1 MLALNGI
8 TSGELMLYP
17 QLCDKKNKNKT
28 RQNLLRYFF
37 NLILVTQIVIFC
49 GLAKATTAPASVNA
63 PTALASLDLTEKER
77 VWLAEHPVIRVAN
90 EPDFPPFDFI
100 SNGKPA
106 GYSIEYVQLLA
117 KRLGIRLEYVQDTW
131 GNLLKKA
138 EKKEVDLVHT
148 VIDYPKERHSY
159 LKFTR
164 PYKEVVNA
172 IVVRVDSE
180 DIDELEDLDG
190 RPVALIEGDSLVK
203 PAKRVVPGMRDIYFK
218 SYIDALKAVALGKVD
233 ATLIELPVASH
244 YIRTLSLTNLK
255 IVAETD
261 TLKAQER
268 LFHLAVRKD
277 WAIFARI
284 LDKAMQ
290 SLSPAELRQL
300 DEKWLA
306 QPASLTV
313 PKLNLTQQEK
323 AWLAEHPVI
332 TLGGGVYAPL
342 DYVNEDGTVVGIA
355 PDYTESLI
363 RPLGI
368 KVNYMSNKS
377 GNWGDLLEMLKEKK
391 IDGIRHL
398 QKTKEREEFA
408 HFTKPITSFRY
419 GIFVRNN
426 TEDIF
431 TLGDL
436 SHKRV
441 AVTKGSYAHT
451 YLDKE
456 YPDIEFAHYT
466 NYSEALQ
473 ALFNQDIDAIVGTI
487 MAVGY
492 VINEE
497 FTTGFKVAGIIKEM
511 NSYTNIGVRKDWP
524 ELASMMNKVYAT
536 ITPEQ
541 HRQIKNKWIDLDIQP
556 PTIALTPKEKAWL
569 AEHPII
575 HIAPD
580 PDFAPMEFIDEL
592 GQHSGITADFLKE
605 IELHTGLKFQTT
617 ITESWGES
625 LDAIKT
631 GRVDMLPLIPT
642 DPLEGVIFS
651 KDYVF
656 IQRAL
661 ISNKNTTGQY
671 TLEDLAGKEVVVV
684 SGFTTI
690 PYILE
695 NYPEIKLVEV
705 SSTTEG
711 ISKVAIGEYD
721 FMYSGLPSMVYY
733 IRDTRLAGLRIASV
747 SESKKYGAMMVREDW
762 PELVSIINKALAVIP
777 ESTINNIYSKW
788 IPLDLLE
795 SPKIELSA
803 EEQAWLTEHPRLRMG
818 FDAAYPP
825 FEFLG
830 EDGQHAGIGA
840 DYLKLIGERLGITI
854 EPVYGLSWSE
864 VLKKAERKE
873 LEIVSLLSK
882 TEQRSQY
889 LRFSKPFIDF
899 QLVLVTRDDMPFVTG
914 IEEFSGKKI
923 ALVSGYENAV
933 VIPERYP
940 EIIPLPKATPLD
952 ALKAVATGHA
962 EGAVMD
968 VPVAAYLIRKHSI
981 SNLKFAAPIQL
992 ALPPKSIGVRDD
1004 LPMLLGIIDKALA
1017 SISEEERQA
1026 IRQKW
1031 IGLKYEKKIDYA
1043 LIWKIIAVSVLLL
1056 VLLLLWSWQ
1065 TRRQKVALKRAHDEL
1080 ELRVQERTAELA
1092 SSEDRLKRT
1101 QAIGHVGSWV
1111 WNLNKGE
1118 MFWSDE
1124 TYRILGY
1131 SSNKVDPSYELFFNR
1146 IHPDDRTLVSNDVE
1160 KALHEKVPYNFDF
1173 RIINESGLER
1183 VVNGQGDVASDA
1195 SEKPVQLLGTIQD
1208 ITERK
1213 QAEQALRESEEK
1225 LKTQFKGLS
1234 IPTYIWRKNGEDFQL
1249 IDYNDAGY
1257 EITQGNVEKI
1267 IGISAREYY
1276 STPDQKQYADD
1287 ISQCFASKEVIRKE
1301 TTYTFKNVG
1310 VIKEFDITYVPLLP
1324 DLVMVHTEDITERK
1338 QAVEALKEE
1347 RDKAQCY
1354 LDTVEAM
1361 MVALDFNGHIT
1372 LVNRKACELLGYEEQ
1387 ELIGKNWFETCLP
1400 QPEGKEIIKQVFLA
1414 IINGNFEEAEYYE
1427 NLVVTRH
1434 GEERFIAWHNNYLC
1448 DEDGKIIGSLS
1459 AGEDITE
1466 RKQTEEKT
1474 QELLEQNRSLTK
1486 RLFGL
1491 QEAERRH
1498 LAQELH
1504 DELGQWLT
1512 AIQAD
1517 AQLISNVTAQSDLQL
1532 HSSARAVLSNTN
1544 EVQKCVRDMI
1554 HQLRPSLLDELGLKE
1569 SLREHVSQW
1578 QSQHTGTKC
1587 NISCHGD
1594 LDELGETLNITLYR
1608 IVQESLTNVAKHAQ
1622 ATSVSIKLENVKNSH
1637 SPATLMLTIQ
1647 DDGKGMDV
1655 DKNYLGMGLPGMRE
1669 RVLAAGGEFNIQSS
1683 PEKGMRIEACF
1694 PVTQQENVLLKPV
1707 YQLPC

>member
-487 MAVGY
+487 MAVGH

-511 NSYTNIGVRKDWP
+511 NSSTNIGVRKDWP
-524 ELASMMNKVYAT
+524 ELVSMMNKVYAT

-556 PTIALTPKEKAWL
+556 PAIALTPKEQAWL
-569 AEHPII
+569 A
-575 HIAPD
+575 
-580 PDFAPMEFIDEL
+580 
-592 GQHSGITADFLKE
+592 
-605 IELHTGLKFQTT
+605 
-617 ITESWGES
+617 
-625 LDAIKT
+625 
-631 GRVDMLPLIPT
+631 
-642 DPLEGVIFS
+642 
-651 KDYVF
+651 
-656 IQRAL
+656 
-661 ISNKNTTGQY
+661 
-671 TLEDLAGKEVVVV
+671 
-684 SGFTTI
+684 
-690 PYILE
+690 
-695 NYPEIKLVEV
+695 
-705 SSTTEG
+705 
-711 ISKVAIGEYD
+711 
-721 FMYSGLPSMVYY
+721 
-733 IRDTRLAGLRIASV
+733 
-747 SESKKYGAMMVREDW
+747 
-762 PELVSIINKALAVIP
+762 
-777 ESTINNIYSKW
+777 
-788 IPLDLLE
+788 
-795 SPKIELSA
+795 
-803 EEQAWLTEHPRLRMG
+803 EHPRLRMG
-818 FDAAYPP
+818 FDAAFPP
-825 FEFLG
+825 FDFLG
-830 EDGQHAGIGA
+830 EDGQHAGIIA
-840 DYLKLIGERLGITI
+840 DYLEIISERLGITI

-864 VLKKAERKE
+864 VLEKAKRKE
-873 LEIVSLLSK
+873 IDLVSLLTK

-889 LRFSKPFIDF
+889 MQFSKPFISTH
-899 QLVLVTRDDMPFVTG
+899 LVLVTRDDMPFVTG
-914 IEEFSGKKI
+914 LEDFSGKRV
-923 ALVSGYENAV
+923 ALLKNYKSYKL
-933 VIPERYP
+933 IPERYP
-940 EIIPLPKATPLD
+940 EIVPQPTETPLE
-952 ALKAVATGHA
+952 ALKAIATGKV
-962 EGAVMD
+962 EGAVID
-968 VPVAAYLIRKHSI
+968 LPVAAYLIRKHSI

-992 ALPPKSIGVRDD
+992 PLPPKSIGVRDD
-1004 LPMLLGIIDKALA
+1004 LPMLLGILDKTLA

-1031 IGLKYEKKIDYA
+1031 IALKYEEKIDYV

-1101 QAIGHVGSWV
+1101 QAVGHVGSWV
-1111 WNLNKGE
+1111 WNLNKGG

-1124 TYRILGY
+1124 TYRIFGY
-1131 SSNKVDPSYELFFNR
+1131 SPNKVDPSFELLFNR
-1146 IHPDDRTLVSNDVE
+1146 IHPDDRTIVSNAVE

-1173 RIINESGLER
+1173 RIITRDGLER
-1183 VVNGQGDVASDA
+1183 VVNGQGDVESDA
-1195 SEKPVQLLGTIQD
+1195 SGSPVQLLGTIQD
-1208 ITERK
+1208 ITKRK
-1213 QAEQALRESEEK
+1213 QAEEK
-1225 LKTQFKGLS
+1225 K
-1234 IPTYIWRKNGEDFQL
+1234 
-1249 IDYNDAGY
+1249 
-1257 EITQGNVEKI
+1257 
-1267 IGISAREYY
+1267 
-1276 STPDQKQYADD
+1276 
-1287 ISQCFASKEVIRKE
+1287 
-1301 TTYTFKNVG
+1301 
-1310 VIKEFDITYVPLLP
+1310 
-1324 DLVMVHTEDITERK
+1324 
-1338 QAVEALKEE
+1338 
-1347 RDKAQCY
+1347 
-1354 LDTVEAM
+1354 
-1361 MVALDFNGHIT
+1361 
-1372 LVNRKACELLGYEEQ
+1372 
-1387 ELIGKNWFETCLP
+1387 
-1400 QPEGKEIIKQVFLA
+1400 
-1414 IINGNFEEAEYYE
+1414 
-1427 NLVVTRH
+1427 
-1434 GEERFIAWHNNYLC
+1434 
-1448 DEDGKIIGSLS
+1448 
-1459 AGEDITE
+1459 
-1466 RKQTEEKT
+1466 
-1474 QELLEQNRSLTK
+1474 QELLEQNRHLTQC
-1486 RLFGL
+1486 LFGL

-1517 AQLISNVTAQSDLQL
+1517 AQLISNVTAQPDSQL

-1569 SLREHVSQW
+1569 SLREHVTQW

-1587 NISCHGD
+1587 NISCNGD

-1608 IVQESLTNVAKHAQ
+1608 IVQESLTNIAKHAQ
-1622 ATSVSIKLENVKNSH
+1622 ATNVLINLESVKNSH

-1683 PEKGMRIEACF
+1683 PEKGMRIEVCL

-1707 YQLPC
+1707 Y